1 LLRYVLVPEYALFS
15 TDAVELMVPSLFQ
28 KSLTPEKSSY
38 YIHTSSLF
46 IQTFYHHNVI
56 YYDHPN
62 STTSINGDID
72 AEFFN
77 KIDAELC
84 KNVSSVTNWIL
95 YCYIFY

>member
-46 IQTFYHHNVI
+46 IQTFYHH
-56 YYDHPN
+56 PN
-62 STTSINGDID
+62 SATSINGDID